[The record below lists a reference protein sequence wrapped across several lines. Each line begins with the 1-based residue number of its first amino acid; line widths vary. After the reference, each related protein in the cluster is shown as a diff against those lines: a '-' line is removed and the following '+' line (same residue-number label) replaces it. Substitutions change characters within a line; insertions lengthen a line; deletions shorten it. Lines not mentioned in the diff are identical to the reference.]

1 MPFGSVRYDMTGHT
15 LPLPLLLSVSDV
27 TRLIRDTL
35 EEQFRDVWIEGEIS
49 NLRAPSS
56 GHFYFTLK
64 DEQSQLRGVLFRSG
78 ASRLRFTLQEG
89 LAIVARGRISVYE
102 PRGEY
107 QLIVDSLEPKG
118 VGAFQLAFEQL
129 RERLAREGLF
139 DEGRKRPLPAFPQT
153 VGVVTSRTGAAV
165 RDIVAVLRRRCP
177 IVNILIAPV
186 PVQGE
191 GAAQRIAEAI
201 TALSG
206 MPQIEVIIVGRGGGA
221 SEDLWVFNEEAVVRA
236 IVQSKVPVVSA
247 VGHEIDVT
255 LSDFAADY
263 RAPTP
268 SAAAEAV
275 VPVLDEI
282 VERLN
287 EIGDRVRRV
296 VRTLLQMQRHRLERS
311 VGIMR
316 ETRFRVQAHAQH
328 LDELRDG
335 LTRALTER
343 LTLLHRGMV
352 ERQHALLSQGP
363 RNRIRTAFVVIPQLY
378 KRLEQEARRGL
389 VARKLSVAAYM
400 TALDALSPL
409 AILNRGYSVIQAV
422 PSGRIVRRASE
433 VAVGDRVQARLAEGR
448 LLCLIDELLPPSV
461 P

>member
-1 MPFGSVRYDMTGHT
+1 MTGHT

-35 EEQFRDVWIEGEIS
+35 EEQFRDIWIEGEIS
-49 NLRAPSS
+49 NLRASSS
-56 GHFYFTLK
+56 GHLYFTLK

-139 DEGRKRPLPAFPQT
+139 DEARKRPLPAFPQT

-177 IVNILIAPV
+177 VVNILIAPV

-201 TALSG
+201 SALSG

-236 IVQSKVPVVSA
+236 IVQSNVPVVSA

-282 VERLN
+282 VERLG
-287 EIGDRVRRV
+287 EIGDRVRRI
-296 VRTLLQMQRHRLERS
+296 VRTLLQMQRHRFERS

-316 ETRFRVQAHAQH
+316 ETRFRVQAQAQH

-363 RNRIRTAFVVIPQLY
+363 RNRIHTAFVVIPQLY
-378 KRLEQEARRGL
+378 KRLEQEARRAL
-389 VARKLSVAAYM
+389 IARKQSVAAHM

-409 AILNRGYSVIQAV
+409 AILNRGYSVIQTV
-422 PSGRIVRRASE
+422 PSGRIIRRVSE

-448 LLCLIDELLPPSV
+448 LLCLVDELLPPSV

>member
-1 MPFGSVRYDMTGHT
+1 MTGHT

-27 TRLIRDTL
+27 TRLIRDSL
-35 EEQFRDVWIEGEIS
+35 EDQFRDIWIEGEIT

-56 GHFYFTLK
+56 GHLYFTLK

-107 QLIVDSLEPKG
+107 QLIVESLEPKG

-129 RERLAREGLF
+129 KERLAREGLF
-139 DEGRKRPLPAFPQT
+139 DESRKRPLPVFPHT

-177 IVNILIAPV
+177 VANILIVPV

-191 GAAQRIAEAI
+191 GAAEHIAEAI
-201 TALSG
+201 RTLSG
-206 MPQIEVIIVGRGGGA
+206 LPQVEVVIVGRGGGA
-221 SEDLWVFNEEAVVRA
+221 SEDLWAFNEEVVVRA
-236 IVQSKVPVVSA
+236 IVQSRVPVVSA

-282 VERLN
+282 VERLG
-287 EIGDRVRRV
+287 ETSDRLYRV
-296 VRTLLQMQRHRLERS
+296 LRTLLEMQRHRFERS
-311 VGIMR
+311 VGVMR
-316 ETRFRVQAHAQH
+316 DMRFRVQAHAQH
-328 LDELRDG
+328 LDALRDG
-335 LTRALTER
+335 LTRTLTER
-343 LTLLHRGMV
+343 LTVLHRGLV
-352 ERQHALLSQGP
+352 ERQHVLLSQGP
-363 RNRIRTAFVVIPQLY
+363 HNRIQTALAVIPQLY

-389 VARKLSVAAYM
+389 MSRQQSVASQM
-400 TALDALSPL
+400 MALDALSPL
-409 AILNRGYSVIQAV
+409 AILNRGYSVIQTV
-422 PSGRIVRRASE
+422 PSGRIVRRTSE
-433 VAVGDRVQARLAEGR
+433 VTVGDMVQARLAEGR
-448 LLCLIDELLPPSV
+448 LFCLVQEVLPPV
-461 P
+461 MP

>member
-1 MPFGSVRYDMTGHT
+1 MTGQT

-27 TRLIRDTL
+27 TRLIRDSL
-35 EEQFRDVWIEGEIS
+35 EAQFRDIWIEGEIT

-56 GHFYFTLK
+56 GHLYFTLK

-89 LAIVARGRISVYE
+89 LVIVARGRISVYE

-129 RERLAREGLF
+129 KERLAREGLF
-139 DEGRKRPLPAFPQT
+139 DEARKRPLPPFPRT

-177 IVNILIAPV
+177 VANILIASV

-191 GAAQRIAEAI
+191 GAAEQIAEAI
-201 TALSG
+201 TTLSG
-206 MPQIEVIIVGRGGGA
+206 MPQVEVMIVGRGGGA
-221 SEDLWVFNEEAVVRA
+221 SEDLWAFNEEVVVRA
-236 IVQSKVPVVSA
+236 IVQSRVPVVSA

-255 LSDFAADY
+255 LADFAADY

-282 VERLN
+282 VERLG
-287 EIGDRVRRV
+287 EMSDRLYRV
-296 VRTLLQMQRHRLERS
+296 VRTLLEMQRHRFERS
-311 VGIMR
+311 VGVMR
-316 ETRFRVQAHAQH
+316 DMRFRVQAHAQH

-335 LTRALTER
+335 LTRTLTER

-352 ERQHALLSQGP
+352 VRQHAL
-363 RNRIRTAFVVIPQLY
+363 
-378 KRLEQEARRGL
+378 LEQEARRGL
-389 VARKLSVAAYM
+389 LSRRQAVASYM
-400 TALDALSPL
+400 MALDALSPL
-409 AILNRGYSVIQAV
+409 AILSRGYSVIQAI
-422 PSGRIVRRASE
+422 PSGRIVRLASD
-433 VAVGDRVQARLAEGR
+433 VAVGDVVQARLAEGR
-448 LLCLIDELLPPSV
+448 LLCLVSEVLPPSM